1 MERDL
6 ARYWS
11 NWYCKWLFWKERQ
24 IVLYRRQAWKT
35 WASLDKCIEL
45 KEIILK
51 NKNNLLHKIIKLI
64 FSCLH

>member
-1 MERDL
+1 VIISIRRLERFKHSKDPLMERDL

-35 WASLDKCIEL
+35 WASL
-45 KEIILK
+45 
-51 NKNNLLHKIIKLI
+51 
-64 FSCLH
+64 